1 MGKGRLM
8 DLGGQVESSQGSDT
22 GSPRGSQDHPGCH
35 EDHSVARA
43 EARKDRPLQYSRP
56 KVRRLWL
63 VGNKRWRVAWNAQR
77 PMEGQ
82 G

>member
-1 MGKGRLM
+1 M
-8 DLGGQVESSQGSDT
+8 
-22 GSPRGSQDHPGCH
+22 
-35 EDHSVARA
+35 ARA

-56 KVRRLWL
+56 KVRKLWL
-63 VGNKRWRVAWNAQR
+63 VGNKRWRVARNAQR

>member
-8 DLGGQVESSQGSDT
+8 GLGGQVESSQGSDT

-56 KVRRLWL
+56 
-63 VGNKRWRVAWNAQR
+63 
-77 PMEGQ
+77 
-82 G
+82 